1 MQLQWFGIFVTSWV
15 QYLSA
20 DKPRQIGVRKKER
33 KSASEALP
41 FMNWNR
47 IEKIS
52 PPLASGI
59 SPLSFPTFQGAEIA
73 LLTSEVCLE
82 VIGVFQ

>member
-1 MQLQWFGIFVTSWV
+1 MQLQWFDIFVTSWV

-59 SPLSFPTFQGAEIA
+59 SPPLLSYISGSRNSI
-73 LLTSEVCLE
+73 VN
-82 VIGVFQ
+82 I